1 LYDDL
6 SLVGSVPG
14 TLAGDRGGCSRVN
27 PEGETANVTSDAFG
41 AEHVPVVLDDVEYRR
56 SVFFWARM
64 PPDILGQL
72 RVVKI
77 GVELN
82 KVIARGKRAGS
93 LPQGRAKVGK

>member
-1 LYDDL
+1 MSDDL
-6 SLVGSVPG
+6 SFVGSVPG
-14 TLAGDRGGCSRVN
+14 ILARDRGGRSRVD

-41 AEHVPVVLDDVEYRR
+41 AEHVVVVLDDVEYRR
-56 SVFFWARM
+56 LVFFWARV

-82 KVIARGKRAGS
+82 KGEAG
-93 LPQGRAKVGK
+93 R